1 MGIDAIAERK
11 KKQSRES
18 KINQKKILEITKL
31 YPVAGITPE
40 GYIKLRNSYREIYA
54 EITVPRKYDLDYLTY
69 EELDVI
75 EENSWKFMREFK
87 SAVKEVYM
95 NFPESNKLQQAYFK
109 KMLDHTTNPV
119 HLQLLQN
126 ELGKLKWL
134 EKEVMRFTS
143 FTWFFGKT
151 IKELEAN
158 LKKAATYKVYSFEP
172 ISEQDKVLVLQLMNN
187 TGGIRLVEEE

>member
-54 EITVPRKYDLDYLTY
+54 EIAVPRKYDLDYLTY

>member
-1 MGIDAIAERK
+1 
-11 KKQSRES
+11 
-18 KINQKKILEITKL
+18 
-31 YPVAGITPE
+31 
-40 GYIKLRNSYREIYA
+40 
-54 EITVPRKYDLDYLTY
+54 
-69 EELDVI
+69 
-75 EENSWKFMREFK
+75 
-87 SAVKEVYM
+87 M

-109 KMLDHTTNPV
+109 KMIDHTTNPV

-158 LKKAATYKVYSFEP
+158 LKKTATYKVYSFEP
-172 ISEQDKVLVLQLMNN
+172 VSEQDKVLVLQLMNN